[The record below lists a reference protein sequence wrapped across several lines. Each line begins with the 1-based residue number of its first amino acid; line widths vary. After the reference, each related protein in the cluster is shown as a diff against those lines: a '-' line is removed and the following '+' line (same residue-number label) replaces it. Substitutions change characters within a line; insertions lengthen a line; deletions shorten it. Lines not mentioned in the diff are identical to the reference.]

1 MPDNPT
7 GPSVFHTACGGAALN
22 SQKLTVNDV
31 AGIVIGLLAENIGV
45 SSGDLRTELA
55 AAGPQLPVDSLLV
68 AEVLTRVEDACG
80 VRIHVD
86 AEAARSTR
94 SVMTF
99 ARTVHKAIRDGGGWV
114 T

>member
-1 MPDNPT
+1 MV
-7 GPSVFHTACGGAALN
+7 S
-22 SQKLTVNDV
+22 
-31 AGIVIGLLAENIGV
+31 LLAENMGV
-45 SSGDLRTELA
+45 PPGELWAELA
-55 AAGPQLPVDSLLV
+55 AAGRQLPVDSLLV

-99 ARTVHKAIRDGGGWV
+99 ARTVQIALRDRGVG
-114 T
+114 